1 MKIAGSVSESGS
13 IIQRHGPTNP
23 DSDQHRN
30 LMHPQHWQEV
40 RLVLDG
46 GMSIKFRMAV
56 SGFTV
61 GRMAG
66 SEPRVGCKG

>member
-1 MKIAGSVSESGS
+1 MKIARSGS
-13 IIQRHGPTNP
+13 
-23 DSDQHRN
+23 DSDSDPHRN

-56 SGFTV
+56 SAFT
-61 GRMAG
+61 GRMVG
-66 SEPRVGCKG
+66 SEPCRGCKG